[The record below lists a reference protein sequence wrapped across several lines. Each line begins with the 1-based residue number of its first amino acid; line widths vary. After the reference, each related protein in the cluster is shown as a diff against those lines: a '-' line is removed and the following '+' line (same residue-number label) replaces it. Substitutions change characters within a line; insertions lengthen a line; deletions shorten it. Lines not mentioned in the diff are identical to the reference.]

1 MSSSITTNMGIMYCF
16 LGVEL
21 LRYRHGGGRVNNF
34 KRLRVSAGYSQRQL
48 AELLFVNQTAVSQW
62 ERGATI
68 PSPTTLLR
76 MCELYGTTTDYLLG
90 RNDTGKSRKGVK
102 IPVLG
107 KVQAG
112 VPLEAVEDVID
123 YEEITPEL
131 AATGEF
137 FGLSIRGD
145 SMEPRIRDGDVV
157 IVRKQSD
164 VTSGDTAVILVNGHD
179 ATVKKVLKRENGI
192 VLQPTN
198 PNHEPMFFTPEEIR
212 DLPVIILG
220 KVIELRG
227 KFA

>member
-1 MSSSITTNMGIMYCF
+1 VGA
-16 LGVEL
+16 L
-21 LRYRHGGGRVNNF
+21 NNF
-34 KRLRVSAGYSQRQL
+34 KKLRVSAGYSQRQL
-48 AELLFVNQTAVSQW
+48 ADILFVNQTAVSQW

-68 PSPTTLLR
+68 PSPNILLR

-90 RNDTGKSRKGVK
+90 RNETGEARKGVK

-112 VPLEAVEDVID
+112 IPLEAVEDVID
-123 YEEITPEL
+123 FEEITPEL
-131 AATGEF
+131 AATGDF

-145 SMEPRIRDGDVV
+145 SMEPRIREGDVV
-157 IVRKQSD
+157 IVRKQPD
-164 VTSGDTAVILVNGHD
+164 ITSGDIAVILVNGYD
-179 ATVKKVLKRENGI
+179 ATVKRVLKREHGI

-198 PNHEPMFFTPEEIR
+198 PNHEPMFFSAQEILE
-212 DLPVIILG
+212 LPVVILG